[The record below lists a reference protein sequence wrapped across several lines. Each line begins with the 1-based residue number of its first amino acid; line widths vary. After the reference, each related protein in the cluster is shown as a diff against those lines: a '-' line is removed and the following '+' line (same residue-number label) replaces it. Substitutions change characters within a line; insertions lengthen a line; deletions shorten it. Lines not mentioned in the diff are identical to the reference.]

1 MKKYFPVFIL
11 LAITVFSQPP
21 VITQTG
27 QLTVGPTLAADI
39 KFWGDDFLVSRY
51 SSQTDP
57 SRHTFQLIFVSKFG
71 EVYWTRE
78 FVPRYYISLKN
89 IIISPSNLFCIFT
102 LGDTIYKINRN
113 GEMIKS
119 VALENPNYVNI
130 ALQPNGDITVMESS
144 FKSQFSK
151 FYIYNEELELI
162 RVISN
167 QPGSTYSVLYFNNSY
182 FISGQKKL
190 GGILSDA
197 SSYIAKYDTL
207 GNLMWVTRYP
217 DVITMHSVISL
228 GRLYF
233 CGIELLLNNMLI
245 TYGELDKD
253 SGNVLWTRSWHTP
266 YYPDTLLNT
275 LGIRDI
281 IAAPTGG
288 FLMLGQVT
296 FPDQDSS
303 EYEPNMPAGLVLGYS
318 PDWNYTWYKTGVDFG
333 SFTSGD
339 LRNSLLVAFGNLG
352 KFPTVAKVII
362 YSVSGLTAIEDD
374 EPGTGNFTLGQ
385 NYPNPFNPST
395 KIEFFVPEGGLT
407 SLKVYDLLG
416 REVSVLVNEELLS
429 GKYEVSFEASSLTS
443 GVYIYTLSVGK
454 HVESKKMVL
463 LR

>member
-11 LAITVFSQPP
+11 LAITVFTQPP

-27 QLTVGPTLAADI
+27 QLTVGPTSAADI
-39 KFWGDDFLVSRY
+39 KFWGDDFIVSRD
-51 SSQTDP
+51 SFQSDP
-57 SRHTFQLIFVSKFG
+57 SRYTFQLIFISKFG

-78 FVPRYYISLKN
+78 FAPRYYVSSKN

-119 VALENPNYVNI
+119 VAFENPNYVNI

-151 FYIYNEELELI
+151 FYIYNEELELK

-167 QPGSTYSVLYFNNSY
+167 QPGSTRSVLYFNNSY

-197 SSYIAKYDTL
+197 SSYVAKYDTL
-207 GNLMWVTRYP
+207 GNLLWVTRFP
-217 DVITMHSVISL
+217 DHISMHSVISL
-228 GRLYF
+228 NRLYF
-233 CGIELLLNNMLI
+233 CGIELLPHNMLI
-245 TYGELDKD
+245 KYGELEKD

-266 YYPDTLLNT
+266 YYPDTLSNT
-275 LGIRDI
+275 IGIRDI

-318 PDWNYTWYKTGVDFG
+318 PDWNYTWYKTSVDFG

-339 LRNSLLVAFGNLG
+339 LRNGSLVAFGNLG
-352 KFPTVAKVII
+352 KFPTVAKIII
-362 YSVSGLTAIEDD
+362 YSASGLTAIEDD
-374 EPGTGNFTLGQ
+374 ELGPKEFALGQ

-395 KIEFFVPEGGLT
+395 KIEFFVPEAGLT

-416 REVSVLVNEELLS
+416 SEVSVLVNEELLS
-429 GKYEVSFEASSLTS
+429 GKYEVSFDASNFAS
-443 GVYIYTLSVGK
+443 GVYLYVLRLGNHTS
-454 HVESKKMVL
+454 SRKMLL